1 MWLYLKSSLV
11 FYFEHP
17 LSYASKQNSTVVKNL
32 RKENKIVHFRFG
44 MVMIMGTIMVMMMVN
59 NDDTVKLWKTFLV
72 KVLPANQAIEE
83 VLTAF
88 KSQRHFN
95 NHCDFFFFSGYF
107 SHLMAFMKEN

>member
-1 MWLYLKSSLV
+1 MRLSKIKS
-11 FYFEHP
+11 
-17 LSYASKQNSTVVKNL
+17 TGVKNL
-32 RKENKIVHFRFG
+32 REESKIVHFKFG
-44 MVMIMGTIMVMMMVN
+44 MVMIMSTIMVMMMVN

-95 NHCDFFFFSGYF
+95 IHCDFFFLSLGIFYI
-107 SHLMAFMKEN
+107 